1 MGVVSDQYSAT
12 SPATSSAR
20 RNDSSN
26 PLLGSRAVA
35 TARAALAE
43 IAEDQGGQGGQIGEH
58 IGVSGVTR
66 NVATHRFAAD
76 VPGYP
81 GWEWNAV
88 LACATGST
96 RVTVNEVALVP
107 SPAGDALE
115 APDWVPYAE
124 RLRPGDLG
132 PGDIM
137 APTPDDS
144 RLTEDSFARDAVTF
158 VGRQTKRYLTT
169 SGLDEAKKRWRTGD
183 FGPNSEFA
191 EKAALQC
198 RSCAFWL
205 PLSEP
210 VGDSFGVCAN
220 EYSADGR
227 VVAASYGCGA
237 HSDTAVA
244 PETAAAAPYD
254 DEKPLF

>member
-1 MGVVSDQYSAT
+1 MPHLTHNGVVSD
-12 SPATSSAR
+12 SSR
-20 RNDSSN
+20 SSRSSR
-26 PLLGSRAVA
+26 PLLGKRAVA
-35 TARAALAE
+35 IAREALEE
-43 IAEDQGGQGGQIGEH
+43 IAEGEVGGH
-58 IGVSGVTR
+58 IGVAGVTP

-88 LACATGST
+88 IACATGSS

-107 SPAGDALE
+107 SPSGDALE
-115 APDWVPYAE
+115 APDWVPYSE

-132 PGDIM
+132 PGDLM
-137 APTPDDS
+137 APAPDDE
-144 RLTEDSFARDAVTF
+144 RLTEDSFSREAVTF
-158 VGRQTKRYLTT
+158 AGRDTKRYLTRA
-169 SGLDEAKKRWRTGD
+169 GLEDAKTRWRTGEY
-183 FGPNSEFA
+183 GPNSDFA
-191 EKAALQC
+191 EQAAMHC
-198 RSCAFWL
+198 RTCAFWV
-205 PLSEP
+205 PLDQP
-210 VGDSFGVCAN
+210 VGDNFGVCVN

-244 PETAAAAPYD
+244 PEPSADAALYD

>member
-1 MGVVSDQYSAT
+1 
-12 SPATSSAR
+12 
-20 RNDSSN
+20 
-26 PLLGSRAVA
+26 
-35 TARAALAE
+35 
-43 IAEDQGGQGGQIGEH
+43 
-58 IGVSGVTR
+58 
-66 NVATHRFAAD
+66 
-76 VPGYP
+76 
-81 GWEWNAV
+81 
-88 LACATGST
+88 
-96 RVTVNEVALVP
+96 
-107 SPAGDALE
+107 
-115 APDWVPYAE
+115 
-124 RLRPGDLG
+124 
-132 PGDIM
+132 M